1 MWLPIVVVFV
11 LFFLIAPVFVL
22 IPLSFTSL
30 SHFKFPPPSFS
41 TQWYHA
47 FFNNSQWI
55 ECFVRSLGVAALT
68 VILSLIIG
76 TMAAAAVTRLK
87 FKYKDIFM
95 GFMVM
100 PMVIPVII
108 VSIALYNTFSPLRLT
123 DTIPGIVLSHT
134 LLAIPMVFVT
144 MMTGLKTVDRNTE
157 LAAMGLG
164 SKSINVFFSITL
176 PQIKASILSAAI
188 FAFSTSI
195 DEVTVTMFIAGAN
208 TKTLPVAMWESMR
221 NNITPDIAAVS
232 TILIAITLVMIAVQG
247 FVKGRTAKIKQN

>member
-1 MWLPIVVVFV
+1 MWLPIIVIVI

-30 SHFKFPPPSFS
+30 SYFKFPPPSYS

-47 FFNNSQWI
+47 FFNDSQWTQ
-55 ECFVRSLGVAALT
+55 CFGRSLGIAVLT
-68 VILSLIIG
+68 VILALILG
-76 TMAAAAVTRLK
+76 TMAAAAVTKVEFK
-87 FKYKDIFM
+87 FKNIFM

-108 VSIALYNTFSPLRLT
+108 ISVALYNSFAPLKLT
-123 DTIPGIVLSHT
+123 NTIPGIVLGHT

-144 MMTGLKTVDRNTE
+144 VMTGLKGVDKNIE

-164 SKSINVFFSITL
+164 SKQISVFFNITL
-176 PQIKASILSAAI
+176 PQIKASIFSAAI

-195 DEVTVTMFIAGAN
+195 DEVTVTMFLAGSK
-208 TKTLPVAMWESMR
+208 TKTLPLAMWESMKTS
-221 NNITPDIAAVS
+221 ITPEIAAVS
-232 TILIAITLVMIAVQG
+232 TILIGITLMMLLIQG
-247 FVKGRTAKIKQN
+247 LVKGKNTKANEA

>member
-1 MWLPIVVVFV
+1 MWLPIIVIVV

-22 IPLSFTSL
+22 VPLSFTSL
-30 SHFKFPPPSFS
+30 SYFKFPPPGFS

-47 FFNNSQWI
+47 FFSNSQWM
-55 ECFVRSLGVAALT
+55 ECFVRSLGIAALT

-76 TMAAAAVTRLK
+76 TMAAAAVTRVE
-87 FKYKDIFM
+87 FKYKEIFM
-95 GFMVM
+95 AFMVM

-108 VSIALYNTFSPLRLT
+108 ISIAIYNTFSPLRLT
-123 DTIPGIVLSHT
+123 DTIPGIVLAHT

-144 MMTGLKTVDRNTE
+144 VMTGLKGVDKNIE

-164 SKSINVFFSITL
+164 SRYIKVFFNITL
-176 PQIKASILSAAI
+176 PQIKASMLSAAI

-232 TILIAITLVMIAVQG
+232 TILICITLLMLCGQG
-247 FVKGRTAKIKQN
+247 IMKSKVTKIKQN